1 MKGPIISYEQHVSGK
16 DETLQ
21 CFDFLSQTLDEM
33 LCREGVDNM
42 LLCEL
47 LKTVATSKQFAPTPL
62 GTLLGQAPTTK
73 HNTSKE

>member
-1 MKGPIISYEQHVSGK
+1 MNATTMNYEQQVSGK

-47 LKTVATSKQFAPTPL
+47 LKTVATSKQFTPTPL

-73 HNTSKE
+73 HNTTKE